1 MNPGRWPAMADP
13 PARGSLPAP
22 AGATPEAP
30 RRVRVGMPQ
39 LDVGGLSEGWLLREA
54 GDRHWEAIGR
64 RLDAATDQICSAAGE
79 RLYPTVVALR
89 ARYDA
94 PLAAVRENQVI
105 DFSVEV
111 VPCGRACAHGR
122 ALARVEVGKGPAA
135 ARAGFSV
142 ELLTSFAARTAEGG
156 LRTTVPAPHLARR
169 WVPVGA
175 EPGIAAI
182 ARAARRGERVADADT
197 HADSSVGPAPEIGDL
212 PLAEIDYEPS
222 PYADYNG
229 AGLLYFAA
237 YVTIADTLERRM
249 VRRLW
254 LDGGHPGAV
263 GGGARDW
270 ALATST
276 VRRDVFYYDNLPLGA
291 DLRAGLVS
299 FNRDRQGVTTR
310 LRLSRA
316 GAGGGADARRTMA
329 DVITRR
335 VFVGGETGTS
345 P

>member
-1 MNPGRWPAMADP
+1 MNPSWWPSAADAPSGRSA
-13 PARGSLPAP
+13 SAP
-22 AGATPEAP
+22 AVAAPAAP

-39 LDVGGLSEGWLLREA
+39 LDAGGLSEGWLLREA
-54 GDRHWEAIGR
+54 GDRHWEAITR
-64 RLDAATDQICSAAGE
+64 RLDVATDQICSDAGE

-105 DFSVEV
+105 DLAAEV

-122 ALARVEVGKGPAA
+122 AVATVDIGTGPAA
-135 ARAGFSV
+135 ARTRFSV
-142 ELLTSFAARTAEGG
+142 ELLTSFAARTAAGG

-169 WVPVGA
+169 WGPVGF
-175 EPGIAAI
+175 EPAIAAI
-182 ARAARRGERVADADT
+182 ARAARRGEPIAGADAD
-197 HADSSVGPAPEIGDL
+197 ADVFVGPVLENTDA

-254 LDGGHPGAV
+254 LDGGLPGA
-263 GGGARDW
+263 GARDW

-291 DLRAGLVS
+291 DLRAGLIS
-299 FNRDRQGVTTR
+299 FTRDRQGVTTR
-310 LRLSRA
+310 LRFSRA
-316 GAGGGADARRTMA
+316 EAGAEGDARRAMA
-329 DVITRR
+329 DVVTRR
-335 VFVGGETGTS
+335 IFVEGGERT
-345 P
+345 PP